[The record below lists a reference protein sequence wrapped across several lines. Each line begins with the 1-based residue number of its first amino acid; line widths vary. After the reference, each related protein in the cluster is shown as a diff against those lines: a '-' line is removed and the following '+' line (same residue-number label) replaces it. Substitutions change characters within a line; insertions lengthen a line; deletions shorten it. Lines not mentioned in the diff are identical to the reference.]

1 MKKLLCLLAFLF
13 FASAASAQFADQRTY
28 VGNSGGAA
36 NAQTLA
42 IPNYALNAGVE
53 LRFVPN
59 FTNTGALTL
68 NVNSTGAVNVLK
80 STAAGL
86 IALTGGEVQ
95 LGVLAQ
101 VVFDGAQYE
110 LMPPTSNWCGTSTGS
125 ANIQACNNV
134 SYFNTNSGQ
143 ALYFLAGFTNTSS
156 ATLNGVPIYKD
167 TLTGSVALT
176 GGEIVAGN
184 VVGVTYDGTIPAF
197 HLLSYAQV
205 LGFGYQSTI
214 ASASTVNL
222 GAVAAHNVIVSGTTT
237 ITSFGSGA
245 NVTSPLYLVQF
256 SGALTITESA
266 ALLTPNGV
274 NITTATGDSAWALYL
289 GSDNWQIIQYMPA
302 NPSVYVSPPQFRLST
317 VSTSPLSTAS
327 GTGVGTVYAV
337 PYNGNLIPLWNGSF
351 FVPTACPN
359 LSNVLANSSTGNA
372 GPAAA
377 VAASVYDLLIWNNNG
392 ACTLTRD
399 VAWTNVTTPATGD
412 AVARVNGILVNSVS
426 ITNGP
431 AAGYGTY
438 VGTIMTD
445 AGGATITFNPTPAAA
460 SGGPTNGAW
469 VGLWNYYNRAPLGA
483 AEQDSK
489 ASWSPAGTATWET
502 SDASTKNRV
511 TYVVGPPVSTAAE
524 DTITAFFGD
533 YANYGATVQQA
544 AFAIGINST
553 TAPSGRAGIGAGD
566 SQNGAAGGGV
576 GEYDGIPGI
585 GQNYLQ
591 ALEWSSAG
599 GGSIYGLL
607 ATGVQAHQLSAQL
620 RY

>member
-1 MKKLLCLLAFLF
+1 MKKLLWLFTFLLW
-13 FASAASAQFADQRTY
+13 AATAHAQFADQRTY

-110 LMPPTSNWCGTSTGS
+110 LMPPVSNWCGTSTGS

-167 TLTGSVALT
+167 TLAGAVALT

-197 HLLSYAQV
+197 HLQSYAQV
-205 LGFGYQSTI
+205 LGFSTQTTL
-214 ASASTVNL
+214 ASATTTSL
-222 GAVAAHNVIVSGTTT
+222 GTIVSHNIAISGTTT
-237 ITSFGSGA
+237 ITSFGSA
-245 NVTSPLYLVQF
+245 ASLQSPLYLLQF
-256 SGALTITESA
+256 ASALQITESA
-266 ALLTPNGV
+266 ALLTPSLQ

-289 GSDNWQIIQYMPA
+289 GSSNWQIIQYMPA
-302 NPSVYVSPPQFRLST
+302 ASAQAYVQPPQFRLST
-317 VSTSPLSTAS
+317 TSGNPISTAS
-327 GTGVGTVYAV
+327 GTGVGTVYAAL
-337 PYNGNLIPLWNGSF
+337 YNGNLIPLWNGTYF
-351 FVPTACPN
+351 IPTACPQM
-359 LSNVLANSSTGNA
+359 SNVLANSAVGNA

-377 VAASVYDLLIWNNNG
+377 VAASVYDLVAWNNNG

-399 VAWTNVTTPATGD
+399 VAWTNVTTPAAGD
-412 AVARVNGILVNSVS
+412 AFARVNGILVNSVA

-431 AAGYGTY
+431 GVGYGTY
-438 VGTIMTD
+438 LGTIATD
-445 AGGATITFNPTPAAA
+445 AAGATVTFNPTPAAA

-469 VGLWNYYNRAPLGA
+469 VGVWNEFNRVLAS
-483 AEQDSK
+483 AEAQDSK
-489 ASWSPAGTATWET
+489 SSWTYGTATWRS
-502 SDASTKNRV
+502 SDNSANNRV
-511 TYVVGPPVSTAAE
+511 TFVVGNIEDSVSAQFSCAMQGGTGG
-524 DTITAFFGD
+524 IG
-533 YANYGATVQQA
+533 Y
-544 AFAIGINST
+544 IGIGFNST
-553 TAPSGRAGIGAGD
+553 TTPFGAVVGTAYASYGGTTATASQAPSL
-566 SQNGAAGGGV
+566 
-576 GEYDGIPGI
+576 
-585 GQNYLQ
+585 GQNYIQ
-591 ALEWSSAG
+591 ALEFSNSVTNTFFG
-599 GGSIYGLL
+599 TG
-607 ATGVQAHQLSAQL
+607 ATGSPGQTHELSAQL